1 MPLSPSVRHA
11 DSSVGLLEP
20 AEKLTDATAL
30 AGPLISAGSMFA
42 FFAAHQADVF
52 RDADYADLLGARP
65 SKARRGQRAGQRVV
79 SDRTYAQ

>member
-1 MPLSPSVRHA
+1 M
-11 DSSVGLLEP
+11 LEP

-65 SKARRGQRAGQRVV
+65 SKALIRGNGPV
-79 SDRTYAQ
+79 SG

>member
-1 MPLSPSVRHA
+1 VFATRTAASA
-11 DSSVGLLEP
+11 LLEP

-52 RDADYADLLGARP
+52 RDADYADLLGP
-65 SKARRGQRAGQRVV
+65 DQVKPERGNGPV
-79 SDRTYAQ
+79 SG